1 MKKRHKNLKICKE
14 KTSETL
20 KDLDG
25 VLYELKNVANKN
37 SLNTSFDN
45 YCEKL
50 RNENNERL
58 NEVNI
63 LVANIQTSQNKIL
76 GLQAKNFI
84 DIKTKKYLTGD
95 KNEDLQK
102 INNYYYK
109 LAETNGKVKNLEK
122 LIKFNQKIDL
132 QAIFKTD
139 SKFEDFKTQNHHSN
153 HSLYTGKSAKSLIN
167 TEKSRTYQ
175 SETVINHQSFINSFN
190 LRSLLDTSQDVQEL
204 IDNMVYKQEYINSIK
219 NIMESYD
226 PNYKTLVCAASNIA
240 VNVLKERLVNQGIKV
255 MQIYA
260 RYKENDFHDDKNSLH
275 FESNLRLQQDEEY
288 QSYLLKEENIESE
301 IKKYD

>member
-1 MKKRHKNLKICKE
+1 MQERHKNLKSCKE
-14 KTSETL
+14 TTSKTL
-20 KDLDG
+20 KDLDD
-25 VLYELKNVANKN
+25 VLYKLKNVANKN
-37 SLNTSFDN
+37 SFNTSFDN

-167 TEKSRTYQ
+167 TEK
-175 SETVINHQSFINSFN
+175 
-190 LRSLLDTSQDVQEL
+190 DTSQDVQEL
-204 IDNMVYKQEYINSIK
+204 IDNMVYKPEYINSIK

-240 VNVLKERLVNQGIKV
+240 VNLLKERLVNQGIKV